1 MEPSRTKV
9 ALTPSER
16 YRRVSPPRGGAET
29 FYAKNC
35 KLIEDFGSLPSAP
48 LPVQT

>member
-1 MEPSRTKV
+1 MDRSGQA
-9 ALTPSER
+9 ALH
-16 YRRVSPPRGGAET
+16 RVSPPRGDAET

-35 KLIEDFGSLPSAP
+35 KLIEGSGSP